1 MIENKGDVVKGDD
14 FDKLVV
20 DLKDDLVDEQHNGYF
35 ILVALTIISTL
46 LTQLVNKNSQKDQME
61 LGTVDGQ
68 GAMTQKMMM
77 WMMPIMMAVFAFM
90 YSAAFSIY
98 IITSTL
104 LSLITTI
111 CINKI
116 VDYKFNKENKKE
128 EINIVRR
135 G

>member
-1 MIENKGDVVKGDD
+1 
-14 FDKLVV
+14 
-20 DLKDDLVDEQHNGYF
+20 
-35 ILVALTIISTL
+35 
-46 LTQLVNKNSQKDQME
+46 ME

-98 IITSTL
+98 IITSTV

-111 CINKI
+111 AINKI